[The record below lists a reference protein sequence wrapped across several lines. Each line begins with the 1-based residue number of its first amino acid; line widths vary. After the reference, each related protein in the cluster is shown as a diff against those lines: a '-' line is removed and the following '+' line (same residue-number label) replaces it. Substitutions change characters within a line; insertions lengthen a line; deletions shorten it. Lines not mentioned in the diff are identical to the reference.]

1 MIKLENFKNIQ
12 TGTIENIPQHKVKNI
27 DVIKCEHLTKY
38 FMGIKAVD
46 DLSVVIPY
54 TMTTGLIGP
63 NGSGKT
69 TLMNLLS
76 GMLKPDSGTI
86 QIKEQKYNFLRP
98 WKIRKLRLARTFQ
111 DGRLLVQLSVVDN
124 LLLPVT
130 QNHLFKSL
138 FEIKKT
144 HYQEK
149 LEEVLKIT
157 SLKEHQ
163 HKKAEEL
170 SYGLRKLL
178 EIGRLLMQDADIYF
192 FDEPFTGLFPE
203 IVEKVCAIIEDLQ
216 KQSKTVV
223 IIEHNMTLI
232 KRLCDHIIVLDH
244 GSLMAEGRPD
254 DVLNN
259 QKVREAYLGV

>member
-111 DGRLLVQLSVVDN
+111 DGRLLEQLSVVDN

-138 FEIKKT
+138 FRSISWK
-144 HYQEK
+144 
-149 LEEVLKIT
+149 
-157 SLKEHQ
+157 
-163 HKKAEEL
+163 
-170 SYGLRKLL
+170 RK
-178 EIGRLLMQDADIYF
+178 
-192 FDEPFTGLFPE
+192 P
-203 IVEKVCAIIEDLQ
+203 
-216 KQSKTVV
+216 
-223 IIEHNMTLI
+223 H
-232 KRLCDHIIVLDH
+232 
-244 GSLMAEGRPD
+244 
-254 DVLNN
+254 
-259 QKVREAYLGV
+259 